1 MPIGCVA
8 FFRPE
13 EFWGIIRVNGGRD
26 LFFHGSEFQKGV
38 EPVRNQWVDFLE
50 STSKKGEPCA
60 VAVIPI
66 DCPPEFQCRG
76 IVARFY
82 DDRRF
87 GFISHDN
94 RELFFHI
101 SDVLLIDGIEYHP
114 VKGCRVTFH
123 IGQKSNKDQAV
134 NVAIVEWPPEYKQTI
149 EEYFS
154 SAEPEP
160 ESEPQPELEPGVE
173 PQSELLK
180 PENRTKTILELIR
193 QHKK

>member
-1 MPIGCVA
+1 
-8 FFRPE
+8 
-13 EFWGIIRVNGGRD
+13 
-26 LFFHGSEFQKGV
+26 
-38 EPVRNQWVDFLE
+38 
-50 STSKKGEPCA
+50 
-60 VAVIPI
+60 
-66 DCPPEFQCRG
+66 
-76 IVARFY
+76 
-82 DDRRF
+82 
-87 GFISHDN
+87 
-94 RELFFHI
+94 
-101 SDVLLIDGIEYHP
+101 VLLIDGVEYFP

-180 PENRTKTILELIR
+180 PENRTKTVLELIR